1 MRSSISINRIV
12 IFVVVAGYMFVN
24 IRMQMVFFAGPATPE
39 HNIWSKYQI
48 ATTWEDA
55 LRIGQDAYYAKTGW
69 LVILL
74 ALQAFNVPFGLAFG
88 LSFVCYAIAM
98 LIFFGLNPTTTAYM
112 VGAVALLASYFVKW
126 PRTSSAYDKV

>member
-1 MRSSISINRIV
+1 MSINRIV
-12 IFVVVAGYMFVN
+12 IFIFVAGYLFVN
-24 IRMQMVFFAGPATPE
+24 ISMQTVFFGGPATVE

-48 ATTWEDA
+48 ATTWQDA

-74 ALQAFNVPFGLAFG
+74 VMQAFKVPFGLALG
-88 LSFVCYAIAM
+88 LSFACYAIAM
-98 LIFFGLNPTTTAYM
+98 LIFFGFNPSTAAYA

-126 PRTSSAYDKV
+126 PRFNRSPAI